1 LGAVNTYAMRELS
14 CIIVDDEPVARKI
27 LQEFCGQVAYLDVL
41 GKFESA
47 AKAEEFLHSR
57 RPDLIFLDIEMP
69 KVSGLQMLNRI
80 KIESMVIVTTAFPQY
95 ALDAYELDIIDYLL
109 KPFALNRFL
118 KAVQKAKDFHEMK
131 TKSVGTTAPSYIF
144 IKSDKRIEK
153 VELNEILYAEVL
165 GNYLTIHTD
174 RKTIVAYLTM
184 KSLQS
189 QLSPT
194 DFIKIHQ
201 SFLVNCSRID
211 SVEGN
216 DLRVGS
222 KSLPISRNYR
232 DSVTN
237 LINER
242 LLKR

>member
-1 LGAVNTYAMRELS
+1 MRKLS

-27 LQEFCGQVAYLDVL
+27 LQEFSDQVPYLDVW

-47 AKAEEFLHSR
+47 MKAEEFLAGN

-69 KVSGLQMLNRI
+69 KVSGLQMLKRI
-80 KIESMVIVTTAFPQY
+80 NIESMVILTTAFPQY
-95 ALDAYELDIIDYLL
+95 ALDGYELDIIDYLL
-109 KPFALNRFL
+109 KPFALQRFL
-118 KAVQKAKDFHEMK
+118 KAVQKAKDFQEMK
-131 TKSVGTTAPSYIF
+131 TKSVNTTPPSYIF

-153 VELNEILYAEVL
+153 VELNDILYAEVL
-165 GNYLTIHTD
+165 GNYMTIHTD
-174 RKTIVAYLTM
+174 RKSIIAYLTM

-201 SFLVNCSRID
+201 SFLVNRSKIE

-216 DLRVGS
+216 DLRVGT

>member
-1 LGAVNTYAMRELS
+1 MRKLS

-27 LQEFCGQVAYLDVL
+27 LQEFSEQVPFLEVL

-47 AKAEEFLHSR
+47 MKAEEFLKSN

-80 KIESMVIVTTAFPQY
+80 NIESMVILTTAFPQY
-95 ALDAYELDIIDYLL
+95 ALDGYELDIIDYLL
-109 KPFALNRFL
+109 KPFALSRFL
-118 KAVQKAKDFHEMK
+118 KAVQKAKDFHELK
-131 TKSVGTTAPSYIF
+131 TKPGGTESPTYIF
-144 IKSDKRIEK
+144 IKSEKRIEK

-165 GNYLTIHTD
+165 GNYMTIHTD
-174 RKTIVAYLTM
+174 RKTIIAYLTM

-189 QLSPT
+189 QLSPN

-201 SFLVNCSRID
+201 SFLVNRSKIEAI
-211 SVEGN
+211 EGN
-216 DLRVGS
+216 DLKVGT

>member
-1 LGAVNTYAMRELS
+1 M
-14 CIIVDDEPVARKI
+14 IVDDEPVARKI
-27 LQEFCGQVAYLDVL
+27 LQEFTEQVPFLDLL

-47 AKAEEFLHSR
+47 VKAEEFLKSNQ
-57 RPDLIFLDIEMP
+57 PDLIFLDIEMP
-69 KVSGLQMLNRI
+69 KVSGLQMLKRI
-80 KIESMVIVTTAFPQY
+80 NIESMVILTTAFPQY
-95 ALDAYELDIIDYLL
+95 ALDGYELDIIDYLL
-109 KPFALNRFL
+109 KPFALHRFL
-118 KAVQKAKDFHEMK
+118 KAVQKAKDFYEMK
-131 TKSVGTTAPSYIF
+131 TQSANAPPPSYIF
-144 IKSDKRIEK
+144 IKSEKRIEK
-153 VELNEILYAEVL
+153 VELSDILYAEVL
-165 GNYLTIHTD
+165 GNYMTIYTD
-174 RKTIVAYLTM
+174 RKKIIAYLTM

-201 SFLVNCSRID
+201 SFLVNCSKIE

-216 DLRVGS
+216 DLKVGT

-237 LINER
+237 LINQR